1 MPRQRKTRNVKY
13 GRLVPIGVRVPVS
26 ARKQTPVGRGESMVP
41 RGPVFDPEASA
52 VSSAE
57 RLRPEGQSDR
67 RREMRT
73 ATAERKSA
81 ASTSKKP
88 ARACKTVKCAF
99 CGGTGRDPYRILSKV
114 SDCPVCKGHK
124 TVEVETPVV
133 PCLYCR
139 GTGRQRHTRLT
150 CSACRGAGVIT
161 LPGPTAA
168 CVQCDGSG
176 REPEADLPCSRCK
189 GAGLVAVDAA
199 QGKKTERP
207 QEGSRKT

>member
-1 MPRQRKTRNVKY
+1 MK
-13 GRLVPIGVRVPVS
+13 
-26 ARKQTPVGRGESMVP
+26 
-41 RGPVFDPEASA
+41 
-52 VSSAE
+52 
-57 RLRPEGQSDR
+57 
-67 RREMRT
+67 T
-73 ATAERKSA
+73 ATAKRKSA
-81 ASTSKKP
+81 ASTSQKP
-88 ARACKTVKCAF
+88 AGACKTVKCAF

-133 PCLYCR
+133 ACLYCK

-168 CVQCDGSG
+168 CPQCDGSG

>member
-1 MPRQRKTRNVKY
+1 
-13 GRLVPIGVRVPVS
+13 
-26 ARKQTPVGRGESMVP
+26 
-41 RGPVFDPEASA
+41 
-52 VSSAE
+52 
-57 RLRPEGQSDR
+57 
-67 RREMRT
+67 MRT